1 MATMAEGEEL
11 QVVAKYDY
19 TAENGQ
25 ELSIRKSE
33 RLILLD
39 DSKDWWRVKNSENR
53 QVTFIIDIL
62 LLIYHDDFFLK
73 LVLILIKPKLYEYS
87 KEVLF
92 VSFSLSKLVST
103 ESFLCFLFFEGLWK
117 L

>member
-1 MATMAEGEEL
+1 MQIWLGWSYDCILSDFWVAWHAEDSPMATMAEGEEL

-53 QVTFIIDIL
+53 QVIFIIDIL
-62 LLIYHDDFFLK
+62 LLIYHDDFF
-73 LVLILIKPKLYEYS
+73 
-87 KEVLF
+87 
-92 VSFSLSKLVST
+92 
-103 ESFLCFLFFEGLWK
+103 
-117 L
+117 

>member
-1 MATMAEGEEL
+1 MQIWLGWRYDCILSDFWVAWHAEDSPMATMAEGEEL

-53 QVTFIIDIL
+53 QVIFIIDIL
-62 LLIYHDDFFLK
+62 LLIYHDDFFFK
-73 LVLILIKPKLYEYS
+73 IGANPY
-87 KEVLF
+87 
-92 VSFSLSKLVST
+92 
-103 ESFLCFLFFEGLWK
+103 
-117 L
+117 